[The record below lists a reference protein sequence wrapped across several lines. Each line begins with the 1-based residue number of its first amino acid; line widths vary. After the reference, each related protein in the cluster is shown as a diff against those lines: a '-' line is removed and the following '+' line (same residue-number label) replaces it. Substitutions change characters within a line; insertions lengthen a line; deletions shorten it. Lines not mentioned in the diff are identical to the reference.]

1 MDDRLVSASTTIAAP
16 PHVVFDIVA
25 DPRQHARIDGS
36 GSVRGAVTGP
46 VRLAQGATFG
56 VDMRQFGVPYRIN
69 NRVVEFEQDRL
80 VAWRH
85 FGAHRWRYRME
96 PTADGGTEVT
106 ETFDYTR
113 YHPWVAAGL
122 RAAGFPERNR
132 RGITETLVRLK
143 AAAESDASD
152 R

>member
-1 MDDRLVSASTTIAAP
+1 MDDRLVSVSTTVAAP

-25 DPRQHARIDGS
+25 DPRQHPRIDGS

-46 VRLAQGATFG
+46 ARLAEGAAFG
-56 VDMRQFGVPYRIN
+56 VDMRLFGVPYRIS

-85 FGAHRWRYRME
+85 FGAHRWRYRLE

-106 ETFDYTR
+106 ETFDYSR
-113 YHPWVAAGL
+113 YHPVVAAGL
-122 RAAGFPERNR
+122 RAAGFPARNR

-143 AAAESDASD
+143 AAAEADATG

>member
-1 MDDRLVSASTTIAAP
+1 VDDRLVSGSTTIAAP
-16 PHVVFDIVA
+16 PNVVFDIVA
-25 DPRQHARIDGS
+25 DPRQHQRIDGS

-46 VRLAQGATFG
+46 DRLTQGVTFG
-56 VDMRQFGVPYRIN
+56 VSMRLFGVPYRIRN
-69 NRVVEFEQDRL
+69 QVVEFEPDRL

-85 FGAHRWRYRME
+85 FGSHRWRYQLE
-96 PTADGGTEVT
+96 PTDGGGTEVT

-113 YHPWVAAGL
+113 YRPLAAAGI
-122 RAAGFPERNR
+122 RAAGFPGRNR

-143 AAAESDASD
+143 AAAESDAAG